1 MAHAGHETA
10 TTIARRESE
19 ALFGAAVRPLSATI
33 EGGAIE
39 MKARSLLLA
48 AVFAAAPAFAQQN
61 VDISGADFQSGA
73 GDARLTTLGREAAKS
88 GRRVVVTAPQEWHAK
103 IAAKIRAGGAADVV
117 LKDGF
122 YENVLV
128 RVEDKPEPPKPEPK
142 AEAKAEP
149 KPEPK
154 AARTVANDRVPVD
167 VPGPK
172 PTLPP
177 PAPEPK
183 PVVTA
188 PPPPV
193 ATPAPVVAAPP
204 PAAAKA
210 APVAT
215 ATPAAAPAAAT
226 PDVVKIQKRL
236 EESLNNGRAAEG
248 PLSVAGLQNGD
259 TIFVDGPVRAV
270 VRRESLR
277 PRMFWLD
284 GDLDLRRTE
293 LKDLGGNRYQ
303 VLEPVRGESY
313 SLREDHADQGK
324 SLVAAAPPANSPG
337 RATFERD
344 YNDGHAID
352 ETIAVDKLRSGDL
365 VYAGKGMAVVV
376 RREGAKLAR
385 FWLVGTLDLGQTG
398 LSKDGNKYKVIS
410 DTLR

>member
-1 MAHAGHETA
+1 MDASGPRV
-10 TTIARRESE
+10 AR
-19 ALFGAAVRPLSATI
+19 VPHTI
-33 EGGAIE
+33 EDWGNR
-39 MKARSLLLA
+39 MKARKVLLA
-48 AVFAAAPAFAQQN
+48 VAFAAAPAFAQQN

-73 GDARLTTLGREAAKS
+73 GDARLSTVGREAAKS
-88 GRRVVVTAPQEWHAK
+88 GKRVVVTAPQEWHAK
-103 IAAKIRAGGAADVV
+103 IAAKIKAGGGADVV

-128 RVEDKPEPPKPEPK
+128 RVEEKPAEPPKPEPK

-154 AARTVANDRVPVD
+154 AAPRTAANDRVPLD

-177 PAPEPK
+177 PAPA

-193 ATPAPVVAAPP
+193 ATPAPVAAPP
-204 PAAAKA
+204 PAVAKA
-210 APVAT
+210 APATAT
-215 ATPAAAPAAAT
+215 ATPAAAPAAAAA
-226 PDVVKIQKRL
+226 DVAKIQKRL
-236 EESLNNGRAAEG
+236 EESLNGGRAAEG
-248 PLSVAGLQNGD
+248 PLSVSGLQNGD

-284 GDLDLRRTE
+284 GELDLRRTE

-303 VLEPVRGESY
+303 VLEPVRGENY
-313 SLREDHADQGK
+313 SLREDRSDQGK
-324 SLVAAAPPANSPG
+324 SLTAAAPPANSPG

-344 YNDGHAID
+344 YNEGHAID
-352 ETIAVDKLRSGDL
+352 ETIAIEKLRSGD
-365 VYAGKGMAVVV
+365 VIYAGKGMAVVV
-376 RREGAKLAR
+376 RREGAKLTR
-385 FWLVGTLDLGQTG
+385 FWLVGTLDLGQPG

-410 DTLR
+410 DTIR

>member
-1 MAHAGHETA
+1 
-10 TTIARRESE
+10 
-19 ALFGAAVRPLSATI
+19 
-33 EGGAIE
+33 
-39 MKARSLLLA
+39 MKARKLLLA
-48 AVFAAAPAFAQQN
+48 VALAAAPAFAQQN
-61 VDISGADFQSGA
+61 IDISGADFQSGA
-73 GDARLTTLGREAAKS
+73 GDARLSTLGREAAKS
-88 GRRVVVTAPQEWHAK
+88 GKRVVVTAPQEWHAK

-128 RVEDKPEPPKPEPK
+128 RVEEKAAEPPKPEPK

-154 AARTVANDRVPVD
+154 PAPRAAANDRVPLD

-177 PAPEPK
+177 PTPAPEPK

-193 ATPAPVVAAPP
+193 ATPAPVAPP
-204 PAAAKA
+204 PAAKP
-210 APVAT
+210 APAAT
-215 ATPAAAPAAAT
+215 ATAAAASAAA
-226 PDVVKIQKRL
+226 DVAKIQKRM
-236 EESLNNGRAAEG
+236 EESLNSGRAAEG
-248 PLSVAGLQNGD
+248 PLSVSGLQNGD
-259 TIFVDGPVRAV
+259 TIFVDGSVRAV

-303 VLEPVRGESY
+303 VLEPIRGGTST
-313 SLREDHADQGK
+313 LRDDHADQGK

-352 ETIAVDKLRSGDL
+352 ETIAVEKLRSGDL

-385 FWLVGTLDLGQTG
+385 FWLVGTLDLGQPG

-410 DTLR
+410 DTIR